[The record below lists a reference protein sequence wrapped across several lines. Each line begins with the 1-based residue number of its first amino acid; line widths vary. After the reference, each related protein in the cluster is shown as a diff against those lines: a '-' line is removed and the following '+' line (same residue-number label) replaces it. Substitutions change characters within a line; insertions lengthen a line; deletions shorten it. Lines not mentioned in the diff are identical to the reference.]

1 MEDTSLEQRSLSG
14 YHKESVTKDKLD
26 QRALRF
32 YDAKVAI
39 ELHFSERTNNL
50 FDLRDRI
57 ILYDLTITY
66 FEGEE
71 RSSTLARFGRSKE
84 KRIDARLLVLALIV
98 HITVL
103 IQTRILKI

>member
-71 RSSTLARFGRSKE
+71 RSNA
-84 KRIDARLLVLALIV
+84 
-98 HITVL
+98 
-103 IQTRILKI
+103 